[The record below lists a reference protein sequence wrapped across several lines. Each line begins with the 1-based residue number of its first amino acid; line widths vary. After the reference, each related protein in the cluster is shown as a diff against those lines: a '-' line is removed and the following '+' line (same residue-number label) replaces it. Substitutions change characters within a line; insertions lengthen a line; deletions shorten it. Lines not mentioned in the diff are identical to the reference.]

1 MKKSV
6 ISYPTGVK
14 EAFISVTCLEE
25 IASKM
30 VSHLDLVILCFL
42 SHESCFLC
50 FKINKIVCLWSP
62 PADKKKKRKRRRRR
76 DNCKWHSFWW
86 KQKWWFFLKYHLVVS
101 RNIIINI
108 YLINQLFLKASMYSS
123 KIFVFSFVLLK
134 YI

>member
-1 MKKSV
+1 MLVHWLKKSI
-6 ISYPTGVK
+6 ISCPTGVK

-50 FKINKIVCLWSP
+50 FKINKIVCLCP
-62 PADKKKKRKRRRRR
+62 QKKKKRKKR
-76 DNCKWHSFWW
+76 DNFKWYSFWW
-86 KQKWWFFLKYHLVVS
+86 KQKWWFFLKYHLVDP

-108 YLINQLFLKASMYSS
+108 YLINQLFLKTSMYSS

>member
-50 FKINKIVCLWSP
+50 FKINKIVCLCSP
-62 PADKKKKRKRRRRR
+62 PPPKKKKEKEEEEEIIVN
-76 DNCKWHSFWW
+76 DIHFDEN
-86 KQKWWFFLKYHLVVS
+86 
-101 RNIIINI
+101 RNGG
-108 YLINQLFLKASMYSS
+108 
-123 KIFVFSFVLLK
+123 FS
-134 YI
+134 

>member
-1 MKKSV
+1 MKKSI
-6 ISYPTGVK
+6 ISYPTCVK

-42 SHESCFLC
+42 SNECCFLC
-50 FKINKIVCLWSP
+50 FKINKIVCLCP
-62 PADKKKKRKRRRRR
+62 QKKKKKKRRK
-76 DNCKWHSFWW
+76 DNCKWYSFWW
-86 KQKWWFFLKYHLVVS
+86 KQ
-101 RNIIINI
+101 RNGGFSWYIIWLYQETLSSNI

-123 KIFVFSFVLLK
+123 KIFVFSFVLWK